1 MRKCKW
7 NYLTIFLVLTDE
19 TKTTTGILRTHSATR
34 HEDVGMVN
42 QFSTEV

>member
-19 TKTTTGILRTHSATR
+19 TKTTKGILHTHSAMR
-34 HEDVGMVN
+34 REDVGMVY
-42 QFSTEV
+42 QYSTEV